1 MKLVELK
8 KKRIER
14 PAGGVVKKEAE
25 MSEEEKAKQRSKPIA
40 SIPVPGTPWCVVWTR
55 DKRVFF
61 YNPSEKTSLWEKPAI
76 LLGRNDVDKLIKE
89 PPAEALKKLQEETA
103 GTESSATSASQSSD
117 TPNNAIKKK
126 SETSTLEQEPPVKK
140 TKSSDAEDSSMDAS
154 PRSSRSNSPSPH
166 ESVSILIR
174 N

>member
-1 MKLVELK
+1 MKLIELK

-14 PAGGVVKKEAE
+14 PVGGVVKKEAE

-40 SIPVPGTPWCVVWTR
+40 SIPVSGTPWCVVWTR

-103 GTESSATSASQSSD
+103 GADSTTSASPSSD
-117 TPNNAIKKK
+117 TPNSAIKKK

-154 PRSSRSNSPSPH
+154 PRSSRSNSPSPN
-166 ESVSILIR
+166 ESVSIFY
-174 N
+174 